1 MNHSYNNPFA
11 AAAPAAVPPAPD
23 LRIQFGS
30 IYIPKQNSFGPQ
42 GEDAHFIS
50 TPDKVFGVADGVGAW
65 AEEGIDSGE
74 YARALMA
81 NCAAAAKA
89 DVDAD
94 PRRILTKGFMK
105 TTKILGSSTA
115 CIMALRGNALKA
127 ANIGDSGFMIFRE
140 KKLIFVSVSQQH
152 RFNCP
157 FQLMDGYFLELPVQP
172 WECRVEVWPGDIVV
186 AGTDG
191 LLDNVFASE
200 IEKVLKEEER
210 VDPGKLAW
218 RLAELALRNSVDKRR
233 TTPFSAA
240 ARRAGLW
247 CEGGKIDDI
256 TVIVGHVQEAKAK
269 YSRI

>member
-1 MNHSYNNPFA
+1 MNHSSYNPFA
-11 AAAPAAVPPAPD
+11 AAAPTAVASVPD
-23 LRIQFGS
+23 LRIDFGS
-30 IYIPKQNSFGPQ
+30 FYIPKQNSFGPL
-42 GEDAHFIS
+42 GEDAHFLS
-50 TPDKVFGVADGVGAW
+50 TSDKVFGVADGVGAW

-81 NCAAAAKA
+81 NCAAAAELDA
-89 DVDAD
+89 DAD
-94 PRRILTKGFMK
+94 PKRILTKGYLK
-105 TTKILGSSTA
+105 TTRILGSSTA
-115 CIMALRGNALKA
+115 CIIALRGNTLKA
-127 ANIGDSGFMIFRE
+127 ANIGDSGFMIFRK
-140 KKLIFVSVSQQH
+140 KKLVFVSVSQQH

-157 FQLMDGYFLELPVQP
+157 FQLMAGFSLGLPIQP
-172 WECRVEVWPGDIVV
+172 WECRVEVKAGDIVV

-218 RLAELALRNSVDKRR
+218 RLAELALGNSFDKSR

-240 ARRAGLW
+240 ARRAGFS
-247 CEGGKIDDI
+247 CDGGKVDDI

-269 YSRI
+269 CL